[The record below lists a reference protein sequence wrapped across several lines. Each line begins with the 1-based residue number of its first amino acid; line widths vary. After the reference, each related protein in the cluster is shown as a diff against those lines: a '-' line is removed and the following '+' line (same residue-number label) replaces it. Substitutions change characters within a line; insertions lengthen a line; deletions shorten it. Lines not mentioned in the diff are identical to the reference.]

1 MTEAELRRKLL
12 INTSTNYIRMVLRL
26 VLGLLM
32 FRMLFP
38 VEDAAGNHVSGLT
51 KVEFGFWALLWSVFG
66 YGILMDFGLG
76 LAAQKKVAELSV
88 HKKWDELSR
97 ALSTIIYFY
106 CIAGVIIVVLT
117 LLSSH
122 WLIGTIRIDDPAYR
136 EPFRKVLVAFL
147 CFIGLSFPTGIS
159 IEILYGQHRIALA
172 NNLASLASV
181 ANFVVVM
188 LGLKHGW
195 GLMEIMLS
203 AMISALIPSVIGG
216 WMGLKTLPGVRIL
229 PRYFSWKML
238 KETMGFSLFAYI
250 GLVTQLAMQQTDRLV
265 LSTMMVVSAVA
276 IYQAGAKVADIFWAF
291 TAQMPE
297 TVSPAAAHF
306 SAQGDRGALQRLLAD
321 STRFNVM
328 IATPLF
334 IMCAFYMEGLL
345 HLLTKGQAVS
355 GPVFWVGQVLLA
367 WCYSVIIT
375 HSISKKIFMMCGHE
389 RRLTQL
395 SVIEAVMKLIL
406 TIGLVY
412 YFKSVVVVAIG
423 SLIPS
428 LIIGWGY
435 LWPWAAKDAG
445 LNGWQLAAHVLFRN
459 LRACLPLVTFALVCR
474 ALPMAVQWLAPGVSP
489 ATLHWLDFR
498 DNIVLFVIEGSIA
511 GVLAL
516 GGVWTWA
523 LTASEREKVAGK
535 FGKLTARFVR
545 VKPA

>member
-32 FRMLFP
+32 FRMLYP
-38 VEDAAGNHVSGLT
+38 VEDASGNHIGGLT
-51 KVEFGFWALLWSVFG
+51 KVEFGFWALLWSIFG

-106 CIAGVIIVVLT
+106 FIAGIVIVIGT

-122 WLIGTIRIDDPAYR
+122 WLISAIRIDDPAYR
-136 EPFRKVLVAFL
+136 EPFRRVLVMFL

-172 NNLASLASV
+172 NNLASLGSI
-181 ANFVVVM
+181 ANFIVVM
-188 LGLKHGW
+188 FGLKHGW

-203 AMISALIPSVIGG
+203 AMMAALIPSVIGG
-216 WMGLKTLPGVRIL
+216 WMGLKTLPGVKIL
-229 PRYFSWKML
+229 PRFFSWSML
-238 KETMGFSLFAYI
+238 RETMGFSLFAYI

-265 LSTMMVVSAVA
+265 LGTMMVVSAVA
-276 IYQAGAKVADIFWAF
+276 VYQAGAKVADIFWAF
-291 TAQMPE
+291 TSQMPE

-334 IMCAFYMEGLL
+334 IMCACFMEGLL
-345 HLLTKGQAVS
+345 HLLTKGQAIA
-355 GPVFWVGQVLLA
+355 GQVFWVGQVLLL
-367 WCYSVIIT
+367 WCYSIIIT

-389 RRLTQL
+389 KRLTLL
-395 SVIEAVMKLIL
+395 SVIEAVLKLIL
-406 TIGLVY
+406 TVGLVY
-412 YFKSVVVVAIG
+412 YFKNVVVVAIG

-428 LIIGWGY
+428 LIIGWCY
-435 LWPWAAKDAG
+435 FWPWSAKDAG
-445 LNGWQLAAHVLFRN
+445 VNGWQLAGHVLFRN
-459 LRACLPLVTFALVCR
+459 WRACLPLLAFALFCR
-474 ALPMAVQWLAPGVSP
+474 ALPVLAQWLVPSIGP

-498 DNIVLFVIEGSIA
+498 DNVVLFVIEGTIA
-511 GVLAL
+511 GLLAV
-516 GGVWTWA
+516 GGVWQWA
-523 LTASEREKVAGK
+523 LKSTEREKISAKLGK
-535 FGKLTARFVR
+535 FTARFAR
-545 VKPA
+545 ATPA

>member
-1 MTEAELRRKLL
+1 MTESELRKKLL

-38 VEDAAGNHVSGLT
+38 VEDAAGNHIGGLS
-51 KVEFGFWALLWSVFG
+51 KEEFGFWALLWSVFG

-76 LAAQKKVAELSV
+76 LAAQKKVAELTV
-88 HKKWDELSR
+88 HKKWDELSQ

-106 CIAGVIIVVLT
+106 AISGIIIVIFT

-122 WLIGTIRIDDPAYR
+122 WLISIPRIDDPTYR
-136 EPFRKVLVAFL
+136 EPFRKVLVYFL

-172 NNLASLASV
+172 NNLASIASV

-188 LGLKHGW
+188 IGLKHGW

-203 AMISALIPSVIGG
+203 AMMSALIPSVIGG
-216 WMGLKTLPGVRIL
+216 WMGLRSLPNVKIL
-229 PRYFSWKML
+229 PSLFSRKML
-238 KETMGFSLFAYI
+238 RETMGFSIFAYI
-250 GLVTQLAMQQTDRLV
+250 GLVTQLIMQQTDRLI
-265 LSTMMVVSAVA
+265 LSVMLSVAAVA

-291 TAQMPE
+291 TSQMPE

-306 SAQGDRGALQRLLAD
+306 QATGDRGALQRLLAD

-328 IATPLF
+328 LATPLY
-334 IMCAFYMEGLL
+334 IMCACFMEGLL
-345 HLLTKGQAVS
+345 HLLTKGQAFQ
-355 GPVFWVGQVLLA
+355 GETFWVGQLLLL
-367 WCYSVIIT
+367 WCYTIIIT

-389 RRLTQL
+389 KRLTQL
-395 SVIEAVMKLIL
+395 SVAEAIFN
-406 TIGLVY
+406 LVLSVTLVLV
-412 YFKSVVVVAIG
+412 FKNVIAVAVG

-445 LNGWQLAAHVLFRN
+445 VKGGQLAAHVLFRN
-459 LRACLPLVTFALVCR
+459 WRACLPLLAFAMACR
-474 ALPMAVQWLAPGVSP
+474 AVPF
-489 ATLHWLDFR
+489 LDFR
-498 DNIVLFVIEGSIA
+498 DNIVLFFVEGAVAGAIA
-511 GVLAL
+511 V
-516 GGVWTWA
+516 GGVWKWA
-523 LTASEREKVAGK
+523 LKPEERDKISSKLGK
-535 FGKLTARFVR
+535 FTGRFMR
-545 VKPA
+545 RNPA